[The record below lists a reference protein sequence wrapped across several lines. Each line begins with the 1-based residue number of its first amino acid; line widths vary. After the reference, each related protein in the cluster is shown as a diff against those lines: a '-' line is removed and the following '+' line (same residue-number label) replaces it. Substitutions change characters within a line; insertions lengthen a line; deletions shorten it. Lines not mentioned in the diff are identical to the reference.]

1 MDNKVEGGMNQGHQ
15 SGSGRLRWSRGLM
28 RLWAAATLLWFLAL
42 AVVIVAVPDFN
53 WRLREQGT
61 VSVPAPP
68 CASGQ
73 PTCQPWERSWDG
85 VELPPGSIVGDGTFT
100 LPGAI
105 SPWRVAMAALCP
117 PVAVLF
123 LGALL
128 AWVGA
133 GFRGARE
140 RA

>member
-1 MDNKVEGGMNQGHQ
+1 M
-15 SGSGRLRWSRGLM
+15 M
-28 RLWAAATLLWFLAL
+28 RLWAVAALLWFLTV
-42 AVVIVAVPDFN
+42 AVVIFAAPDLS

-61 VSVPAPP
+61 VSVAAPP
-68 CASGQ
+68 CKSGQ
-73 PTCQPWERSWDG
+73 AACEPWERNWDG
-85 VELPPGSIVGDGTFT
+85 VALPPGSIVGDDTFT
-100 LPGAI
+100 VPGAI

-133 GFRGARE
+133 GFRGRRE
-140 RA
+140 RV